1 MESYNTAFCVWLIS
15 LSKVF
20 SRFIYIIVCIQIP
33 LLCKSKQYSTVCI
46 DHIFCIHSSVPGHL
60 VCFHLLAIMD
70 NAVMNIGVNKY
81 LNLVLLY
88 VLGDSTYL
96 SGF

>member
-1 MESYNTAFCVWLIS
+1 
-15 LSKVF
+15 
-20 SRFIYIIVCIQIP
+20 
-33 LLCKSKQYSTVCI
+33 
-46 DHIFCIHSSVPGHL
+46 
-60 VCFHLLAIMD
+60 MD